1 MVTSIHEPSPFAVQP
16 GERKLGSLAA
26 HRSPHFES
34 IMQDTLSSEVSYRPA
49 SAQET
54 VAEQRDELPTEKSS
68 AVLDPVAL
76 VPFLNWVETTQPDT
90 AAPLAPGGDFAA
102 NRRGHEDAALSS
114 SLNTSGQAAG
124 VETANHELSA
134 SPANSSGW
142 HKSVRDARIDLHS
155 ITAET
160 HHLPATNPA
169 KLEASLQKMPGPAA
183 AGSDAAE
190 GAAAQLQAAHKDD
203 RGSMEASSAASASAQ
218 AVNAHGP
225 SERES
230 SLTPALL
237 VADAIARSGPGV
249 ARSTSAAMTAG
260 PAPTE
265 AVHTSAPRQPA
276 ETIKRLRVKL
286 HPAELGEV
294 EVCIVMKGTNLNIQL
309 RTETRQAKQ
318 SLMSSHFEI
327 LEALSAH
334 GLRVENLLVDL
345 ASPDAVNFPSATV
358 QSQPHYGTT
367 DHQQRESRP
376 DEGSERS
383 LRSSRSEQAS
393 QGVEPSRKL
402 GVFV

>member
-68 AVLDPVAL
+68 VVPDPVAM
-76 VPFLNWVETTQPDT
+76 VPFFNWVETTQPDT
-90 AAPLAPGGDFAA
+90 AAPLALGVDFAA
-102 NRRGHEDAALSS
+102 NRRGQEDAALSS
-114 SLNTSGQAAG
+114 SFNTSGQAAG
-124 VETANHELSA
+124 AETANHELSA

-142 HKSVRDARIDLHS
+142 HRSVRDARIDLHS
-155 ITAET
+155 LSAET
-160 HHLPATNPA
+160 HHLPPTNPA
-169 KLEASLQKMPGPAA
+169 KLEASLQKMPGRAA

-190 GAAAQLQAAHKDD
+190 GGAAQLQAAHKD
-203 RGSMEASSAASASAQ
+203 RGSIEASSAASASAQ
-218 AVNAHGP
+218 AANAHEP

-237 VADAIARSGPGV
+237 VADAIARSVPGL
-249 ARSTSAAMTAG
+249 ARTSSAAMTAG
-260 PAPTE
+260 PAPSE
-265 AVHTSAPRQPA
+265 AVHTSAARQSA
-276 ETIKRLRVKL
+276 ETVKRLRVKL

-309 RTETRQAKQ
+309 RAETRQAKQ
-318 SLMSSHFEI
+318 SLMSSHFEM

-334 GLRVENLLVDL
+334 GLRVENLLVEL

-358 QSQPHYGTT
+358 QSQPHYSTT

-402 GVFV
+402 GVYV